1 MGRKD
6 TNIRWFKV
14 LAVVITFVFSLNVYV
29 SYRTRHVKSP
39 ARRGRVVHHE
49 ISSHP
54 AVLFSQQHQHVT
66 KDGDLLSAHGY
77 THFSASCYL
86 VRNANCTNK
95 LTVRLGTFI
104 FFPLEAHPTQRQPSS
119 CRSLWRHC
127 SSRRFK

>member
-1 MGRKD
+1 M
-6 TNIRWFKV
+6 
-14 LAVVITFVFSLNVYV
+14 

-39 ARRGRVVHHE
+39 ARRGRVIHHE

-104 FFPLEAHPTQRQPSS
+104 FFPSGSTSDTASAVVMQITLKTLQQQTIQIEIDPEQTVSGSELA
-119 CRSLWRHC
+119 
-127 SSRRFK
+127 